1 MKIKVRI
8 KHLEIKN
15 AKEKDLLFS
24 NIKENDKCCNYNL
37 LWSSTFKIL
46 DLSLFLFEKK
56 EIVETKYFIYIHV
69 RRALY
74 YYRN

>member
-1 MKIKVRI
+1 MKFKVRI
-8 KHLEIKN
+8 KHLEIK
-15 AKEKDLLFS
+15 KCQGKRFIVS
-24 NIKENDKCCNYNL
+24 NIKENEKCCNYNL

-46 DLSLFLFEKK
+46 NLSLFLFGKK

-69 RRALY
+69 WRTLY